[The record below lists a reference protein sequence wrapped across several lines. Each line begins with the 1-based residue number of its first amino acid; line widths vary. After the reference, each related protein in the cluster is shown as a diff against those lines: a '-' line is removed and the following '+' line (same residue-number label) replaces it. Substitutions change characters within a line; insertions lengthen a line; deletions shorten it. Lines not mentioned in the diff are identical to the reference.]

1 MSIKLLPPELASKI
15 AAGEVV
21 ERPASVVKELVENSL
36 DAGASQVLVEIA
48 EGGVG
53 QLKVVDDGQGIPAGE
68 LELAFQRHATSK
80 LENQEQLEAVA
91 TLGFRGEALPS
102 IASVSRLTMSTRT
115 PDSPSGHRLEMQWG
129 KIVRSGPH
137 GCQTGTIVEAWD
149 LFGNMPARRK
159 FLKSNSTE
167 SSRVQEL
174 LSRYALAF
182 PHVRFQLSV
191 DGRPVLNTPGNGKT
205 RETLLALYGAEVAGA
220 MLEVHGEDPES
231 GYQVEGFI
239 SPPSLHRANRS
250 YMTFFVNHRWI
261 QSRMLSFALEEAYH
275 GLLPDK
281 RYPLSAINL
290 AIPYGDVDVNAHPT
304 KKEVR
309 FHQEGKVFSTLQR
322 AVRAAVV
329 ADSPVPGMGVS
340 RPMPGPVSPYPASPY
355 SRDGTSSFFSPSA
368 FSLPH
373 ERFTAPPDS
382 AAPRPPAPA
391 LKVVGQVKLT
401 YVVAE
406 GPDGMFLVDQHAAH
420 ERVLF
425 DQMCR
430 KAADKSP
437 QSQAL
442 LEPVSLELTA
452 SQAEVLKA
460 NAQELGSYGFQV
472 EDFGANSV
480 LLRSVPG
487 MMTTQDPARSLLDVL
502 DMVAFEGLVRQQED
516 ILAATIAC
524 HSAIRAGKSLTEEEM
539 RALLEQ
545 LEQADNPHTCPHGR
559 PTMIH
564 FSSTNMEREFGRR

>member
-1 MSIKLLPPELASKI
+1 MSIKLLPPELATKI

-21 ERPASVVKELVENSL
+21 ERPVSVIKELVENSL

-53 QLKVVDDGQGIPAGE
+53 QLKVVDDGQGIPAAE

-102 IASVSRLTMSTRT
+102 IASVSRLTMSSRT
-115 PDSPSGHRLEMQWG
+115 PDSLSGHLLELQWG
-129 KIVRSGPH
+129 EIVRSGPL
-137 GCQTGTIVEAWD
+137 GCQRGTTVEAWD

-159 FLKSNSTE
+159 FLKSNSAE

-174 LSRYALAF
+174 VSRYALAF
-182 PHVRFQLSV
+182 PYVRFQLSV
-191 DGRPVLNTPGNGKT
+191 DGRAVLNTPGNGRT

-220 MLEVHGEDPES
+220 MLEVHEEDPES

-250 YMTFFVNHRWI
+250 YVTFFVNHRWI
-261 QSRMLSFALEEAYH
+261 QNRMLSFALEEAYH

-281 RYPLSAINL
+281 RYPLTAINL
-290 AIPYGDVDVNAHPT
+290 AMPYGDVDVNSHPT
-304 KKEVR
+304 KREVR
-309 FHQEGKVFSTLQR
+309 FQQEGKVFSTLQR

-329 ADSPVPGMGVS
+329 ADSPVPSIDAS
-340 RPMPGPVSPYPASPY
+340 RPMPVPGSPYAGSFH
-355 SRDGTSSFFSPSA
+355 RGGGTSSFFSPSA
-368 FSLPH
+368 FNFPQEQPS
-373 ERFTAPPDS
+373 APPDA

-425 DQMCR
+425 DQIRR
-430 KAADKSP
+430 KAAEKSP

-442 LEPVSLELTA
+442 LEPVTLELTP
-452 SQAEVLKA
+452 SQAEVHKA
-460 NAQELGSYGFQV
+460 NAQFLGDYGFQL

-480 LLRSVPG
+480 LLRSVPSI
-487 MMTTQDPARSLLDVL
+487 MTTQAPAQSLLAVL
-502 DMVAFEGLVRQQED
+502 DMVAFEGLLRQQED

-564 FSSTNMEREFGRR
+564 FSSTNMDREFGRR

>member
-1 MSIKLLPPELASKI
+1 MSIKLLPPELATKI

-21 ERPASVVKELVENSL
+21 ERPVSVIKELVENSL

-53 QLKVVDDGQGIPAGE
+53 QLKVVDDGQGIPAAE

-102 IASVSRLTMSTRT
+102 IASVSRLTMSSRT
-115 PDSPSGHRLEMQWG
+115 PDSLSGHLLELQWG
-129 KIVRSGPH
+129 EIVRSGPL
-137 GCQTGTIVEAWD
+137 GCQRGTTVEAWN

-159 FLKSNSTE
+159 FLKSNSVE

-174 LSRYALAF
+174 VSRYALAF
-182 PHVRFQLSV
+182 PYVRFQLSV
-191 DGRPVLNTPGNGKT
+191 DGRAVLNTPGNGRT

-220 MLEVHGEDPES
+220 MLEVHEEDPES

-261 QSRMLSFALEEAYH
+261 QNRMLSFALGEAYH

-281 RYPLSAINL
+281 RYPLTAINL
-290 AIPYGDVDVNAHPT
+290 AMPYGDVDVNSHPT
-304 KKEVR
+304 KREVR
-309 FHQEGKVFSTLQR
+309 FQQEGKVFSTLQR

-329 ADSPVPGMGVS
+329 ADSPVPSIDAS
-340 RPMPGPVSPYPASPY
+340 RPMPVPGSPYAGSFH
-355 SRDGTSSFFSPSA
+355 RGGGTSSFFSPSA
-368 FSLPH
+368 FNFPQEQPS
-373 ERFTAPPDS
+373 APPDA

-425 DQMCR
+425 DQIRR
-430 KAADKSP
+430 KAAEKSP

-442 LEPVSLELTA
+442 LEPVTLELTP
-452 SQAEVLKA
+452 SQAEVHKA
-460 NAQELGSYGFQV
+460 NAQFLGDYGFQL

-480 LLRSVPG
+480 LLRSVPSI
-487 MMTTQDPARSLLDVL
+487 MTTQDPAQSLLDVL
-502 DMVAFEGLVRQQED
+502 DMVAFEGLLRQQED